1 MPRNFVKFAVFL
13 VGLAAVCGIALGY
26 IVSNPLAFAV
36 TVLIGACYVVGAL
49 ELRRFQQATEA
60 FVQALDALLNAPK
73 SLAIWIDTVPPGLRN
88 AVRARVEG
96 ERAGLPG
103 PALTPY
109 LVGLLVL
116 LGMLGTLLG
125 MVVTLHGTGA
135 ALESAT
141 DLSAIR
147 ASLAA
152 PVTGLGFA
160 FGTSIAGVATSAML
174 GLLSALCRRER
185 LHAAHALDTKI
196 ATTLR
201 AFTQTHQREEAF
213 KLMQKQA
220 DLMPALADHLHAMM
234 RAIEQHSL
242 AAHERQIASQGE
254 FHAKTETAYRRLAT
268 SVELSLKQSVADS
281 ARAASVALQPVM
293 QATMDGI
300 ARETAALHGTVEQA
314 VTRQLDSLNTGFEA
328 SAAKVADIWN
338 QSLDA
343 QRVANEAL
351 TEKFEARSM
360 VLVDGI
366 ATQMSGVREGLDS
379 FVIRQREVSDAQTDR
394 MAASLDRFAGSFE
407 QRSTRLVADVST
419 EMAGVK
425 QGLDRHV
432 EHLSASMER
441 FATGFEQR
449 STSLVDGIAARMEH
463 ATSGMSEAWQT
474 ALAQQTSSGEQLAA
488 QHEQALAHAAATFEG
503 HAASLLGSMNQA
515 HAALRTE
522 IGTHHDARLSAW
534 TDALGALAATL
545 RDEWQ
550 STSAFAA
557 GRQQDICDTLARTAS
572 EISEQS
578 KLHANETIAQ
588 IGQLVQA
595 ASEAPKAAAEVI
607 AELRQKLSD
616 SMVRDTAMLD
626 ERARLLAT
634 LETLLD
640 AVNHASTEQR
650 AAVDALVTGSADLLE
665 RVGAQF
671 TGKVDVEAAKL
682 SDAAAHVTSGVVE
695 VASLAD
701 AFGAAVQAFGES
713 NETLVAQLQRIE
725 GALDKS
731 LARSDEQLAYYVAQA
746 REVIDLSMMSQKQ
759 IVENLQHLAGER
771 GINGAKAA

>member
-1 MPRNFVKFAVFL
+1 MPRNIVKVAVFL
-13 VGLAAVCGIALGY
+13 VGLAAVCGIGIGY

-49 ELRRFQQATEA
+49 ELRRFQEATEA

-73 SLAIWIDTVPPGLRN
+73 SLAVWIDTVPPGLRN

-196 ATTLR
+196 AATLR

-220 DLMPALADHLHAMM
+220 GLMPALADHLHAMM
-234 RAIEQHSL
+234 RSIEQHSL
-242 AAHERQIASQGE
+242 ATHERQIASQGE

-281 ARAASVALQPVM
+281 ARAASAALQPVM

-328 SAAKVADIWN
+328 SATKVAEIWN

-343 QRVANEAL
+343 QRHANEAL
-351 TEKFEARSM
+351 TEKFEARSTLLM
-360 VLVDGI
+360 DGI
-366 ATQMSGVREGLDS
+366 AVQMSGVKEGLDS
-379 FVIRQREVSDAQTDR
+379 LVIRQREASDAQTER
-394 MAASLDRFAGSFE
+394 MAASLDHFADAFE
-407 QRSTRLVADVST
+407 QRSTRLVADVSA

-425 QGLDRHV
+425 QGLDTHV
-432 EHLSASMER
+432 GHMSASMER
-441 FATGFEQR
+441 FATAFEQR
-449 STSLVDGIAARMEH
+449 STSLVEGIAARMEH
-463 ATSGMSEAWQT
+463 ANSGMSDAWQK

-488 QHEQALAHAAATFEG
+488 QHEQALASAAATFEG

-534 TDALGALAATL
+534 TDALGALATTL
-545 RDEWQ
+545 REEWQ

-650 AAVDALVTGSADLLE
+650 TAVDALVTGSADLLE

-671 TGKVDVEAAKL
+671 TGKVDAEAAKL

-731 LARSDEQLAYYVAQA
+731 LTRSDEQLAYYVAQA

-771 GINGAKAA
+771 GAHGAKAA